1 MTDCSVCYD
10 KMGDQS
16 NPTINTK
23 CCNQDICENCF
34 KEWHKTSNLCIFC
47 RYEDRGTQ
55 AQDVHFVGIIPV
67 FIRPPAAV
75 ARVGGVS
82 DVLYEKRY
90 DLFCYFLILIII
102 MLIIFR
108 NKF

>member
-10 KMGDQS
+10 KLGDQS

-55 AQDVHFVGIIPV
+55 AQDVHFVG
-67 FIRPPAAV
+67 PPPRQPQGV

-82 DVLYEKRY
+82 DVLYEIRY

-108 NKF
+108 HKF